1 MRRWIANKLAGL
13 ARRIY
18 PQSEEVMGFYA
29 DRFVEMVITG
39 QSFIKVT
46 SVKPED
52 VRIVDI
58 AAPSTSKESK

>member
-1 MRRWIANKLAGL
+1 MRRWIADKLAGL

-18 PQSEEVMGFYA
+18 PQSEEVMSFYT
-29 DRFVEMVITG
+29 DRFVEMAITG

-58 AAPSTSKESK
+58 AAAENGKA